1 MRVVIADDSVLL
13 REGIGRLL
21 TESGIEVA
29 AGVGDADA
37 LIQSIDDTQPDLAI
51 IDVRMPPSHRD
62 EGLRAAIEVRRRWP
76 EVALLVLSQF
86 VEERYATE
94 LLAGDTRA
102 VGYLLK
108 DRVADVDEFVDAVRR
123 VADGGT
129 ALDPEVVRQLLA
141 RSRQAD
147 PLAQLT
153 PKEREV
159 LAIMAQGRSNAAIAA
174 SLVVTMGAVEK
185 HIANIFM
192 KLDLPADDDQRHRR
206 VAAVVRYLSS
216 G

>member
-21 TESGIEVA
+21 AEGGIEVA

-37 LIQSIDDTQPDLAI
+37 LIHTIEEARPDLAI
-51 IDVRMPPSHRD
+51 VDVRMPPAHRD
-62 EGLRAAIEVRRRWP
+62 EGLRAAIEIRRRWP

-94 LLAGDTRA
+94 LLAADTRA
-102 VGYLLK
+102 IGYLLK
-108 DRVADVDEFVDAVRR
+108 DRVADVDEFLDAVRR

-141 RSRQAD
+141 RSRQAN

-159 LAIMAQGRSNAAIAA
+159 LALMAQGRSNAAIAET
-174 SLVVTMGAVEK
+174 LVVTMGAVEK
-185 HIANIFM
+185 HVANIFM
-192 KLDLPADDDQRHRR
+192 KLDLPPDDDQRHRR
-206 VAAVVRYLSS
+206 VAAVVQYLGS
-216 G
+216 